1 MSGYIYITVIADQA
15 KKKKVSEAREK
26 GLPPPPPKKKNIRQ
40 PPLNHKIAHDV
51 TETLQHSRDSTTA
64 SETSTPPTVRRTSD
78 ASGKDIDILYTFT
91 FFYSYFPSL

>member
-1 MSGYIYITVIADQA
+1 MSGYIYITVIVDQA

-40 PPLNHKIAHDV
+40 PLLNHKI
-51 TETLQHSRDSTTA
+51 EILQHSRDSTTA

-78 ASGKDIDILYTFT
+78 ASGKDIDILYTFA
-91 FFYSYFPSL
+91 FFYSYFPFL

>member
-26 GLPPPPPKKKNIRQ
+26 GLPPPPKKKNIRQ
-40 PPLNHKIAHDV
+40 PLLNHKI
-51 TETLQHSRDSTTA
+51 EILQHSRDSTTA

>member
-1 MSGYIYITVIADQA
+1 MSDYIYITVIVDQA

-26 GLPPPPPKKKNIRQ
+26 GLPPPPKKKNIWQ
-40 PPLNHKIAHDV
+40 PLLNHKIAHDV
-51 TETLQHSRDSTTA
+51 TEILQHSRDSTTA